1 MDNTVYR
8 KLYENGVVPVVV
20 LEKADDAVPLAR
32 ALLKGG
38 VRVAE
43 ITFRTTAAPS
53 CIAAIS
59 AQVPEMTVGAGTV
72 TSIKMA
78 QDAVAAGAQFIVS
91 PGYDEEVVKWCM
103 EQDVTVYPG
112 VSNPSEIQAAIKL
125 GLTALKLFPAQQ
137 LGGAKYI
144 RSLSGIYR
152 NISFM
157 PSGGISLDNMNEYF
171 DVPSVFACGGSWV
184 CPEKLI
190 QQGRWDEITAIC
202 EETVAKMHHFF
213 LLHIG
218 VNSKDENEARETAT
232 DFSTIFGLQVQEL
245 PGAFFAGTM
254 MEVVKKPFLGEHGH
268 IAISTNNID
277 RAIAFFKS
285 RGYTFRDN
293 MAQDEQGIIAAY
305 FEKEIAGYAIHL
317 RRKL

>member
-59 AQVPEMTVGAGTV
+59 AQVPEITVGAGTV

-103 EQDVTVYPG
+103 EQDVTV
-112 VSNPSEIQAAIKL
+112 
-125 GLTALKLFPAQQ
+125 
-137 LGGAKYI
+137 
-144 RSLSGIYR
+144 
-152 NISFM
+152 
-157 PSGGISLDNMNEYF
+157 
-171 DVPSVFACGGSWV
+171 
-184 CPEKLI
+184 
-190 QQGRWDEITAIC
+190 
-202 EETVAKMHHFF
+202 
-213 LLHIG
+213 
-218 VNSKDENEARETAT
+218 
-232 DFSTIFGLQVQEL
+232 
-245 PGAFFAGTM
+245 
-254 MEVVKKPFLGEHGH
+254 
-268 IAISTNNID
+268 
-277 RAIAFFKS
+277 
-285 RGYTFRDN
+285 
-293 MAQDEQGIIAAY
+293 
-305 FEKEIAGYAIHL
+305 
-317 RRKL
+317 